1 MRRPHSVESVQF
13 IFRVWRTRLFAV
25 ASLELVPSELAA
37 YAACTIG
44 FFAAPA
50 DNLVLSPRRGQMSP
64 ESSEQLQAISEIRF
78 RILEEVQRRPDL
90 ALAMHEAGQAF
101 VYEFNDIR
109 VKRCQL
115 AGEPIDG
122 TTELLHQNPVTKYSL
137 WPHIVS
143 IMAGAAARH
152 ILDER
157 GAMTS
162 ATADM
167 HRVAD
172 CVETVGINQHLVEE
186 LIVEAAKAASIIIM
200 KNFAAVMKIAD
211 FLERKRRIEGD
222 EIRQIV
228 REQKEIF
235 FQT

>member
-1 MRRPHSVESVQF
+1 MPF
-13 IFRVWRTRLFAV
+13 
-25 ASLELVPSELAA
+25 VPSV
-37 YAACTIG
+37 
-44 FFAAPA
+44 FFEASA
-50 DNLVLSPRRGQMSP
+50 DNLVLSLRRGQMSS
-64 ESSEQLQAISEIRF
+64 ESSEQFQAICETRF

-115 AGEPIDG
+115 VGAPSAGM
-122 TTELLHQNPVTKYSL
+122 TELVHQDSITKYSL

-143 IMAGAAARH
+143 VMAGAAARH

-167 HRVAD
+167 HRVAE
-172 CVETVGINQHLVEE
+172 CAETVGINQQQVDE

-200 KNFAAVMKIAD
+200 RNFAAVMKIANV
-211 FLERKRRIEGD
+211 LERNKQIQGD
-222 EIRQIV
+222 ELRQIIQQ
-228 REQKEIF
+228 QK
-235 FQT
+235 TMSS

>member
-1 MRRPHSVESVQF
+1 
-13 IFRVWRTRLFAV
+13 
-25 ASLELVPSELAA
+25 
-37 YAACTIG
+37 
-44 FFAAPA
+44 
-50 DNLVLSPRRGQMSP
+50 MSA
-64 ESSEQLQAISEIRF
+64 ESSAQFQAISEIRF
-78 RILEEVQRRPDL
+78 RILEEAQRRPDL

-115 AGEPIDG
+115 VGEPIDG

-152 ILDER
+152 SLDER

-167 HRVAD
+167 RRVAE
-172 CVETVGINQHLVEE
+172 CVEMVGINQQQVEE
-186 LIVEAAKAASIIIM
+186 LIVEAAKAASTIIM
-200 KNFAAVMKIAD
+200 KNFVAVMKIAD
-211 FLERKRRIEGD
+211 VLERKRRIEGD

-228 REQKEIF
+228 REQNGNF
-235 FQT
+235 FQTL